1 MKAVPHRRRAFL
13 LVFAL
18 GLTLLTT
25 SILGV
30 VAIRNN
36 ARVLQAHQRL
46 SQIQRKWGM
55 RSVERVVGQSAPSLL
70 ATQQEEES
78 TAVVRRSEARLEFSL
93 NQVTVDVEVTE
104 EEAKVNVNTLY
115 ANMDRDVAQVANFV
129 RKLCAGDPVVPAV
142 LLRPLGEQ
150 TGSRKDLAPF
160 MNFSQV
166 IDQASRAS
174 LDRFP
179 KRITLWGS
187 GRVDGITADPM
198 TLKALLSR
206 GGVLSSEVSKF
217 IATKERYPQASLS
230 ELLRQSAVSER
241 TGREIERKLTDQG
254 STFSLALHVRDSW
267 HRWTRMVVISRSGDG
282 SRRVLFAEDNPSP

>member
-1 MKAVPHRRRAFL
+1 MKSIHQSRRAFL

-18 GLTLLTT
+18 GVTLLTT

-36 ARVLQAHQRL
+36 TRVLQAHQQL

-70 ATQQEEES
+70 ASQQEES
-78 TAVVRRSEARLEFSL
+78 PAALRWSEARLEFSL
-93 NQVTVDVEVTE
+93 NQVTINVEVAE

-115 ANMDRDVAQVANFV
+115 ATMDRDVAQVASFV
-129 RKLCAGDPVVPAV
+129 RKLCAGDSVVPSV
-142 LLRPLGEQ
+142 LLRPLREQ
-150 TGSRKDLAPF
+150 TGSRKDFAPF
-160 MNFSQV
+160 VNFRQV
-166 IDQASRAS
+166 IDPASRAS

-198 TLKALLSR
+198 TLKALLSQ

-217 IATKERYPQASLS
+217 IAAKERYPQANLS

-241 TGREIERKLTDQG
+241 TAREIERKLTDQG
-254 STFSLALHVRDSW
+254 STFSLSLDVRDSW
-267 HRWTRMVVISRSGDG
+267 HRWTRLVVISRTGDG
-282 SRRVLFAEDNPSP
+282 GRRVLFAEDNPSP